1 MPRSR
6 SVVER
11 TSAFGP
17 ASVRIVSLRAGMP
30 STRMRQSMERRAM
43 ARRYPSEGPSERPFG
58 SNMRP
63 AGGVPA
69 SARRAG
75 GVRHVAPLAGEAS
88 EPAAGTA
95 PLGAQLGAAD
105 AAFLRGGRLQR
116 QAAEVPLN

>member
-43 ARRYPSEGPSERPFG
+43 ARRYPPEGPSERPFG
-58 SNMRP
+58 SKIRP
-63 AGGVPA
+63 AGGVA
-69 SARRAG
+69 TSARRVG
-75 GVRHVAPLAGEAS
+75 GLGHVTPLAGETA
-88 EPAAGTA
+88 EPAAWA
-95 PLGAQLGAAD
+95 PSLWAQLGAAD
-105 AAFLRGGRLQR
+105 AALLRGGLLQG
-116 QAAEVPLN
+116 